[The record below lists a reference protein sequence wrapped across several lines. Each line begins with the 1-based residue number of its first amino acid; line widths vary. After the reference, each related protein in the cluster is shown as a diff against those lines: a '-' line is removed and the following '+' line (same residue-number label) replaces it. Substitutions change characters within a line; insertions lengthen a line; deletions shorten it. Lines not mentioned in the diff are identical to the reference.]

1 MNAILILDLD
11 NTILSDKEHPN
22 LLVKRLNLLRTY
34 GKLILATGRNFQN
47 FITNFNWNDISNLID
62 VGIFSNGG
70 EVVTKYNFERTYF
83 NKSAVHLLIEML
95 AERKYI
101 TVVQKDFKKQY
112 SFDYFLENNI
122 ASSNITRFKILDKKF
137 YEDYE
142 LQTLISSLEIQACYS
157 PDGIISL
164 FPAGVN
170 KGLKVKNFIKDTKN
184 TKILAFGDGNNDL
197 SMKVITNANY
207 IRTKDRGNDTFNY
220 LLNQIRRLVNE

>member
-1 MNAILILDLD
+1 MNTILILDLD

-22 LLVKRLNLLRTY
+22 LLVQRLKLLRIH
-34 GKLILATGRNFQN
+34 GKIILATGRSFQN
-47 FITNFNWNDISNLID
+47 FITSFNWNDISNLID

-70 EVVTKYNFERTYF
+70 EVVTQYHFERTYF
-83 NKSAVHLLIEML
+83 NKLAVHLLIEML
-95 AERKYI
+95 AKRKYI

-122 ASSNITRFKILDKKF
+122 ESSNITRFKILDKKF

-157 PDGIISL
+157 QEGIISL

-170 KGLKVKNFIKDTKN
+170 KGLKVKKFIKDTKN

-197 SMKVITNANY
+197 SMKVIANANY
-207 IRTKDRGNDTFNY
+207 VRTKDRGNDTFNY

>member
-1 MNAILILDLD
+1 MNTILILDLD

-22 LLVKRLNLLRTY
+22 LLVQRLKLLRIH
-34 GKLILATGRNFQN
+34 GKIILATGRNFQN
-47 FITNFNWNDISNLID
+47 FITSFNWNDISNLID

-70 EVVTKYNFERTYF
+70 EVVTQYHFERTYF
-83 NKSAVHLLIEML
+83 NKLAVHLLIEML
-95 AERKYI
+95 AKRKYI

-112 SFDYFLENNI
+112 SLDYFLENNI
-122 ASSNITRFKILDKKF
+122 ESSNITRFKILDKKF

-157 PDGIISL
+157 QEGIISL

-170 KGLKVKNFIKDTKN
+170 KGLKVKKFIKDTKN

-197 SMKVITNANY
+197 SMKVIANANY
-207 IRTKDRGNDTFNY
+207 VRTKDRGNDTFNY